1 MLSDLM
7 EPDDRAIEAVVARY
21 QRVAPAITRFAR
33 TLAGNDE
40 LRVRLGSE
48 SSSSPGEIVCDP
60 RIFQA
65 AYNRNAPVTPAEVA
79 LASAL
84 HEVVHL
90 LSTDL
95 DERRPI
101 PDDWPRRE
109 KDTAQARPP
118 DGGKVVE
125 AEEGIDLL
133 TALERAGGPVTEALF
148 FTIED
153 ARQERLGMAG
163 YPGAR
168 SVLTDLYRAA
178 FSGAVARSGGLAQ
191 FMLGCFLLTGDHM
204 AREVLE
210 KRLDGRAAVALDEA
224 SGLLEEAAQSDDP
237 WEVAGV
243 AFKLEA
249 IARAH
254 GLVTT
259 VPESATAAQRKLTDT
274 ADAERAASGVDE
286 IRLLSPVVHDSDSY
300 QDTRRTAQARS
311 GESDRQ
317 GVSEMAGEAS
327 TDQLLRVSQAPRVF
341 LPTGQSGPLLV
352 SAIPRT
358 FATFG
363 SDGRRVMA
371 EAAGSWGV
379 AQRHVSGELFP
390 LFTANQ
396 RRGLRSGYDQGDVSP
411 HAALFIGAGLY
422 QRLYE
427 RRAARTRRTYAVSL
441 LVDASASMLM
451 SRPGGGRQL
460 GTPTSKPWGM
470 SAALLGAWTLAHLA
484 DELQIDFEVALFNRG
499 FAARSDD
506 SEWSYTRNR
515 SAATAGLRQSQGAAA
530 DRLTATVNHYIVKPF
545 DRPWRESEDALAGLF
560 WTAAE
565 PRKAAALARRDPR
578 TAPPVSMFEKAAN
591 VDEYNVIHAAE
602 RMGRLGAQV
611 RVLIVLADGMTRG
624 SVDDLRS
631 AVTAVE
637 AGGTTV
643 LGIGI
648 GDNTVENAYHR
659 AEVVEQPEQLATAM
673 VDGTRSALRR
683 SLALHGM
690 DAWWVRSSAM
700 RKEAS

>member
-1 MLSDLM
+1 MQ
-7 EPDDRAIEAVVARY
+7 PDDRAIEAVVARY

-48 SSSSPGEIVCDP
+48 AASSPEEIVCDP

-101 PDDWPRRE
+101 PGDWPRPHKAAAEAR
-109 KDTAQARPP
+109 QARQ
-118 DGGKVVE
+118 DQSG
-125 AEEGIDLL
+125 EGDAPVDLL
-133 TALERAGGPVTEALF
+133 TGLERAGGPVTEALF

-191 FMLGCFLLTGDHM
+191 FMLGCFLLIGGHM
-204 AREVLE
+204 EREVLE
-210 KRLDGRAAVALDEA
+210 RKLDGRAAVALDDA
-224 SGLLEEAAQSDDP
+224 AGLLEEVARSDDP
-237 WEVAGV
+237 WEVAGI

-254 GLVTT
+254 GLVTS
-259 VPESATAAQRKLTDT
+259 VPDSATAAQRGLADS
-274 ADAERAASGVDE
+274 ADAEKAASGVDE
-286 IRLLSPVVHDSDSY
+286 IRLLSPIVHDADSY

-311 GESDRQ
+311 GDSDRH
-317 GVSEMAGEAS
+317 GVSEVAGDAS

-341 LPTGQSGPLLV
+341 LPTGQSGALLV
-352 SAIPRT
+352 SAIPRS
-358 FATFG
+358 FAAFG
-363 SDGRRVMA
+363 SEGRNAMA
-371 EAAGSWGV
+371 KAAQSWDV
-379 AQRHVSGELFP
+379 AQRRVSGELFP
-390 LFTANQ
+390 LFAANQ

-451 SRPGGGRQL
+451 SRPGGGRRI

-499 FAARSDD
+499 FSARSED
-506 SEWSYTRNR
+506 SEWSYTRSR
-515 SAATAGLRQSQGAAA
+515 SAATAGLRQSQGTAA

-565 PRKAAALARRDPR
+565 PRQAAAAARRDPR
-578 TAPPVSMFEKAAN
+578 TSPPVSMFEKAAN

-611 RVLIVLADGMTRG
+611 RVMIVLADGMTRG
-624 SVDDLRS
+624 SVEDLRS

-637 AGGTTV
+637 AEGTTV

-659 AEVVEQPEQLATAM
+659 AEVVEQPHQLATAM

-690 DAWWVRSSAM
+690 DTWWVRSSSAM